1 MVVPDPAPDSFRP
14 SRRLWHLPVLLVVA
28 LLPVACGDGGG
39 SPSEPEAIK
48 IQISGVEDGAS
59 YTEAV
64 TITWDVLPST
74 ASVSA
79 ELNGERFTSGSV
91 VDSPGFFILEVEAA
105 RGSRR
110 ATERVEFTIEVSGD
124 RVLIVRMF
132 DLGPEGLGGGGDA
145 ILLSDSSSLG
155 IRHGMVDAGP
165 RGIPGSSPSN
175 PQIIDEYISGR
186 LQDLGV
192 DTLQFLQLTHAHA
205 DHLGGMADI
214 LRDIPVKAFLY
225 NGQPRSFTR
234 YNTVLAAANTH
245 ADTVVVVDQEMEIL
259 LGGDEGGVRT
269 VHIPGLPDYL
279 GVDTNSGRLLNE
291 GSLGTYVSFAG
302 VRMFLTGDG
311 EVEANVRWRTSFQE
325 YTADID
331 ILKVGHH
338 GANNAI
344 FDDGTGGTSFA
355 SAWLVHTAPA
365 LMLITS
371 NGRSHPRVRALN
383 RMLEAPSSQVY
394 CTNVHGDIEVRIAG
408 GWWKVTT
415 ERNQNADCVPGDEAN
430 T

>member
-1 MVVPDPAPDSFRP
+1 PA
-14 SRRLWHLPVLLVVA
+14 
-28 LLPVACGDGGG
+28 G
-39 SPSEPEAIK
+39 
-48 IQISGVEDGAS
+48 
-59 YTEAV
+59 
-64 TITWDVLPST
+64 

-91 VDSPGFFILEVEAA
+91 VDRPGSFVLEVDAA
-105 RGSRR
+105 RGAQR
-110 ATERVEFTIEVSGD
+110 ATQRVEFAIEVSGD

-165 RGIPGSSPSN
+165 RGLPGSSPSN
-175 PQIIDEYISGR
+175 PQIIDEYVSER
-186 LQDLGV
+186 LQALGV

-205 DHLGGMADI
+205 DHFRGMADI
-214 LRDIPVKAFLY
+214 LRDIPVKTFLY
-225 NGQPRSFTR
+225 NGQPRSFAR
-234 YNTVLAAANTH
+234 YNTVLAAANAH

-279 GVDTNSGRLLNE
+279 AMDTNNGRLLNE
-291 GSLGTYVSFAG
+291 GSLGTYVSFDG

-344 FDDGTGGTSFA
+344 FDDGSGATNTA

-365 LMLITS
+365 LMLIPS
-371 NGRSHPRVRALN
+371 NGRSHPRVQALN
-383 RMLEAPSSQVY
+383 RMLEAPSAQVF
-394 CTNVHGDIEVRIAG
+394 CTNVHGDLEVRIAG
-408 GWWKVTT
+408 GWWEVTAQ
-415 ERNQNADCVPGDEAN
+415 RNQNADCVPGDEAR